1 MLAGKPIDVFNHGHH
16 KRDFTFVE
24 DIAEGVVRACMKVA
38 QPNPAWDGNH
48 PDPATSPA
56 PFRIYNIGNNSPVEL
71 LRYIEVLEDCLG
83 VKAEKNML
91 PLQAGDVPDTFADV
105 EDLVR
110 DVGYRPAT
118 SVETG
123 VRRFVDWYR
132 EYYKV

>member
-1 MLAGKPIDVFNHGHH
+1 
-16 KRDFTFVE
+16 
-24 DIAEGVVRACMKVA
+24 
-38 QPNPAWDGNH
+38 
-48 PDPATSPA
+48 
-56 PFRIYNIGNNSPVEL
+56 
-71 LRYIEVLEDCLG
+71 
-83 VKAEKNML
+83 
-91 PLQAGDVPDTFADV
+91 VPDTFADV